1 MPGNLAWALLGPGRG
16 KLLQGPARVPSWAL
30 AARCAPCACTAPRDN
45 ACNVVPL
52 QEIDQLYKIFQ
63 VMGTPDESS
72 WQGVSQLPDYKD
84 TFPKWRPK
92 DLAAV
97 VPSLGP
103 AGVDLLSRM
112 LVYVPQYRITA
123 RAAMQVMGGCGHV
136 NASGEWSR

>member
-1 MPGNLAWALLGPGRG
+1 MGPSSILRSMC
-16 KLLQGPARVPSWAL
+16 LHCV
-30 AARCAPCACTAPRDN
+30 N
-45 ACNVVPL
+45 ACDVVPL

-136 NASGEWSR
+136 DASGAWSR